1 MSTTSTT
8 NAAGGS
14 GSGSVL
20 LVNGKIFQA
29 SAAADDSSQQPPQ
42 FQPCMLVQ
50 NGTITHVGAASD
62 APIVAAQQAEPSL
75 ATRDLGGRT
84 VIPGC
89 IDGHLHTLTMGQTQT
104 KVALD
109 GCKSL
114 DDIRARVARHAR
126 ENPDAKRI
134 MASGWM
140 FSMTPDGVHHG
151 LLDDIDPR
159 PIYVDSKDLHHAWL
173 NAAAIADL
181 GCEGM
186 PDPEGGR
193 IFRDD
198 KGTCTGELAEAAVF
212 TIVWPHLAAVASF
225 EERVAAISG
234 AVDAYHAAGYTGMI
248 DMAMDAMAWEAILEV
263 RRRRIE
269 KHGSFGMRV
278 AAYWLII
285 PAKTEAEHL
294 AQVDVA
300 IAMAAKYGKE
310 TTPDCRVVGIKVV
323 CDGIVDACT
332 ASLREPYTSNAADPA
347 SIWSREQLDPVVA
360 KADAANLQVALHAI
374 GDRTVEM
381 VLDVIE
387 AHCRPSLRPRV
398 EHLELTTEA
407 DAARLGR
414 LGVTASVQPVH
425 SDPAILRA
433 WPKLIG
439 PHRCDRAFAYS
450 EFAAAGAPLA
460 LGSDAPT
467 APNHPLQN
475 LYVATTRRSAREPE
489 LQDTCNPHFR
499 LGLCQAVSAAGAG
512 AAYSCFMDGETGRL
526 DVGMKADFAVVD
538 MEWAP
543 EQLLG
548 AKILETWF
556 DGRKVFEA

>member
-381 VLDVIE
+381 
-387 AHCRPSLRPRV
+387 
-398 EHLELTTEA
+398 
-407 DAARLGR
+407 
-414 LGVTASVQPVH
+414 
-425 SDPAILRA
+425 
-433 WPKLIG
+433 LIG
-439 PHRCDRAFAYS
+439 PHRCGRAFAYS